1 MPVSVKFLLA
11 ALATWRVAFLLVR
24 EDGPGGV
31 LANIR
36 RRLGGGLLRELFGCV
51 KCIGMWVA
59 IPFTFFV
66 VQDGFAALGVT
77 WLALSGVTA
86 LIDEWLRPPF
96 EWREEKDSGLL
107 REDRDR
113 SPD

>member
-1 MPVSVKFLLA
+1 MPVSLKFLLA

-24 EDGPGGV
+24 EEGPGGV
-31 LANIR
+31 VANFR
-36 RRLGGGLLRELFGCV
+36 QRLGTGLLGKLFGCV
-51 KCIGMWVA
+51 KCLGMWVA
-59 IPFTFFV
+59 VPFTFFV
-66 VQDGFAALGVT
+66 VQDGLADLAIT

-107 REDRDR
+107 RTDRDR
-113 SPD
+113 DPE